1 MMLGGNNCHKHTVVT
16 SISTINV
23 SLCVNRGIVATCTC
37 MSSIQRLLVLSQ
49 EKETSQ

>member
-1 MMLGGNNCHKHTVVT
+1 MMPGGNNCHKHTVVT

-23 SLCVNRGIVATCTC
+23 SLCVNRGTVATC

-49 EKETSQ
+49 ENETSQ